1 MTSVC
6 FYFQVHQPLRLNKFT
21 VFGENI
27 PYFDEEK
34 NRQILQRVATKCY
47 LPANRI
53 LSDLIDDLG
62 KEFRIAFSLTGIFIE
77 QCRKYSP
84 EVLES
89 FERLADTGNVE
100 FLGETYYHSLAA
112 LFSME
117 EFEEQ
122 VQLHRSLM
130 KDLIG
135 QTPSVFRNTETM
147 YSNGIARSIQ
157 DLGYRGIVAEGHE
170 KILAWRSPNYLYKP
184 EGCKEIVVLLR
195 NYRLSD
201 DIGFRFSERRWS
213 GYPLTASKY
222 AEWLSACEGDCV
234 NIFIDYETFG
244 EHQWEDTGIFDFLRA
259 LPHEILKCENLN
271 FKTPSETVSSY
282 EPVGVIDAPD
292 IVSWADIQR
301 DASAWLGNDMQKY
314 AFRRMAQLQESA
326 KNNPDLLNV
335 WRLLQTSDH
344 FYYICTKWFA
354 DGDVHKYFNPYDSP
368 YDAFINY
375 MNVLEDLQGRLERA
389 KEEGSAKPLQKES
402 VLVA

>member
-6 FYFQVHQPLRLNKFT
+6 FYFQVHQPLRLSKFT
-21 VFGENI
+21 VFSENI
-27 PYFDEEK
+27 PYFDEER
-34 NRQILQRVATKCY
+34 NRKILHRVAKKCY
-47 LPANRI
+47 LPTNRI

-62 KEFRIAFSLTGIFIE
+62 KQFKIAFSLTGTFLE
-77 QCRKYSP
+77 QCKKCSP

-89 FERLADTGNVE
+89 FRMLADTGNVE

-117 EFEEQ
+117 EFDEQ
-122 VQLHRSLM
+122 VQLHTSLM
-130 KDLIG
+130 KDLMN
-135 QTPSVFRNTETM
+135 QTPNVFRNTEAM
-147 YSNGIARSIQ
+147 YSNDIARSIQ

-170 KILAWRSPNYLYKP
+170 KILGWRSPNYLYRP
-184 EGCKEIVVLLR
+184 EGCEKIVALLR

-201 DIGFRFSERRWS
+201 DIGFRFSQKQWA
-213 GYPLTASKY
+213 GYPLTADKY
-222 AEWLSACEGDCV
+222 AKWLAACKGDCI

-244 EHQWEDTGIFDFLRA
+244 EHQWKDTGIFDFLRA
-259 LPHEILKCENLN
+259 LPYEILKYENLG
-271 FKTPSETVSSY
+271 FKTPSEIIASY
-282 EPVGVIDAPD
+282 KPTGVIDVPD

-314 AFRRMAQLQESA
+314 AFRRMTQLEEPA
-326 KNNPDLLNV
+326 KKNSDLLDV

-375 MNVLEDLQGRLERA
+375 MNVLQDLQERLGRPKVDGPAEPPQRA
-389 KEEGSAKPLQKES
+389 LG
-402 VLVA
+402 

>member
-21 VFGENI
+21 VFSENI

-34 NRQILQRVATKCY
+34 NREILQRVATKCY
-47 LPANRI
+47 LPTNRI

-62 KEFRIAFSLTGIFIE
+62 KQFRIAFSLTGTFVE

-89 FERLADTGNVE
+89 FKRLADTGNVE
-100 FLGETYYHSLAA
+100 FLGETYYHSLAG

-117 EFEEQ
+117 EFGEQ
-122 VQLHRSLM
+122 VELHRSLM
-130 KDLIG
+130 KDLMG
-135 QTPSVFRNTETM
+135 QKPKVFRNAEAM
-147 YSNGIARSIQ
+147 YSNDIARSIEHL
-157 DLGYRGIVAEGHE
+157 DFTGIVAEGHE
-170 KILAWRSPNYLYKP
+170 KILGWRSPNYLYGP
-184 EGCKEIVVLLR
+184 EGCEKIVALLR

-201 DIGFRFSERRWS
+201 DIGFRFSERRWV
-213 GYPLTASKY
+213 GYPLTADKY
-222 AEWLSACEGDCV
+222 AEWLSASEGDCV

-244 EHQWEDTGIFDFLRA
+244 EHQWEDTGIFDFLGA
-259 LPHEILKCENLN
+259 LPYEILKYENLD
-271 FKTPSETVSSY
+271 FKTPTEIISSY
-282 EPVGVIDAPD
+282 KPVGVIDVPD

-314 AFRRMAQLQESA
+314 AFRRMAQLEELA
-326 KNNPDLLNV
+326 KKNRDLLNV

-375 MNVLEDLQGRLERA
+375 MNVLEDLQGRLERSEA
-389 KEEGSAKPLQKES
+389 EVSAEPLLKEG
-402 VLVA
+402 VLLA